1 MSCSRLKEKY
11 EKDLLLAENVEKS
24 LREKYAETRSKLAES
39 DAQVRN
45 CQAEVQ
51 QLQLE
56 LSHSKKMCGD
66 FINERDKLR
75 DNLHTDIQNEV
86 AVLNERHKQEMDQLQ
101 KRYVDRLNC
110 NWSYFYNPFLNCSVH
125 QTIQRQEETI
135 EVLKGDNDN
144 LRQQCLKLNAVIRQQ
159 RKDYCVK

>member
-1 MSCSRLKEKY
+1 MVLLIRGSSHSRLKEKY

-24 LREKYAETRSKLAES
+24 LREKYAETRTKLAES

-75 DNLHTDIQNEV
+75 DNLHTEIQNEV
-86 AVLNERHKQEMDQLQ
+86 AMLNERHKQEMDQLQ
-101 KRYVDRLNC
+101 KRYVDRSNIFQLQL
-110 NWSYFYNPFLNCSVH
+110 F
-125 QTIQRQEETI
+125 
-135 EVLKGDNDN
+135 N
-144 LRQQCLKLNAVIRQQ
+144 LYSSLARFNAVFIRPYSV
-159 RKDYCVK
+159 RKRPLRYSRETTTTCGNSASN

>member
-1 MSCSRLKEKY
+1 M
-11 EKDLLLAENVEKS
+11 EKS

-86 AVLNERHKQEMDQLQ
+86 SLLNERHKQEMDQLQ
-101 KRYVDRLNC
+101 KRYVVHDATADPIHYTLH
-110 NWSYFYNPFLNCSVH
+110 FQLQCSSDH
-125 QTIQRQEETI
+125 TAPG
-135 EVLKGDNDN
+135 GDH
-144 LRQQCLKLNAVIRQQ
+144 RSAQGR
-159 RKDYCVK
+159 

>member
-1 MSCSRLKEKY
+1 M
-11 EKDLLLAENVEKS
+11 LLAENVEKS
-24 LREKYAETRSKLAES
+24 LREKYAETRTKLAES

-86 AVLNERHKQEMDQLQ
+86 ALLNERHKQEMDQLQ
-101 KRYVDRLNC
+101 KRYV
-110 NWSYFYNPFLNCSVH
+110 V
-125 QTIQRQEETI
+125 QRNM
-135 EVLKGDNDN
+135 LH
-144 LRQQCLKLNAVIRQQ
+144 LKLFILSSPLALFNAVFIRPYSV
-159 RKDYCVK
+159 RKRPSRCSRGTTITCGNSASN